1 MLRPLFQRKQV
12 TLNDLNV
19 RYCSLSGDL
28 DPEIFERTSQKKE
41 QNLAPICQES
51 SFNYLP
57 QATNQALQ
65 QYYGPNMATFNKT
78 QQSIRRKAKL
88 LNTPENYLKL
98 KKFIED
104 DFKRQN
110 ESALPTKL

>member
-1 MLRPLFQRKQV
+1 
-12 TLNDLNV
+12 
-19 RYCSLSGDL
+19 
-28 DPEIFERTSQKKE
+28 
-41 QNLAPICQES
+41 
-51 SFNYLP
+51 
-57 QATNQALQ
+57 
-65 QYYGPNMATFNKT
+65 MATFNKT